1 MASKPNRLKS
11 KAKQPAAPRH
21 LSAAA
26 RRWWSDVAEEYE
38 LESHHLKL
46 LSMCAEAWDRCCQAR
61 QVLDK
66 EGVTYEDR
74 FGQPKARPEVAIERD
89 SRVAFARLL
98 RELTLDADP
107 PAEVRPPRL
116 HGTGG

>member
-1 MASKPNRLKS
+1 MVNRPHNSKS
-11 KAKQPAAPRH
+11 KQKQVVAPRH

-26 RRWWSDVAEEYE
+26 RRWWADVAAEYE

-46 LSMCAEAWDRCCQAR
+46 LTMAAEAWDRCCDAR
-61 QVLDK
+61 RILDK
-66 EGVTYEDR
+66 EGMTFYDR
-74 FGQPKARPEVAIERD
+74 FGQPKSRPEIAIERD

-116 HGTGG
+116 HGTGR